1 MYTALWMRDD
11 PIDRTFMD
19 ATGFELLNC
28 PTSEM
33 RADGLTKF
41 YETKAKW
48 DYAVYML
55 GMRYSPDDEPVAPPR
70 DTRSQVS
77 KYLSSLYDTSDSRGV
92 YFDT

>member
-1 MYTALWMRDD
+1 MRDD
-11 PIDRTFMD
+11 PIDRQFLD
-19 ATGFELLNC
+19 ATGFELVNC

-55 GMRYSPDDEPVAPPR
+55 GMKYSPDDPPVPPPK
-70 DTRSQVS
+70 DIKKLPVHSE
-77 KYLSSLYDTSDSRGV
+77 
-92 YFDT
+92 

>member
-1 MYTALWMRDD
+1 MYSALWMRDD
-11 PIDRTFMD
+11 PIDRNFMD

-48 DYAVYML
+48 DYAVFML
-55 GMRYSPDDEPVAPPR
+55 GMKYSPDDEPVPPPKDIR
-70 DTRSQVS
+70 KT
-77 KYLSSLYDTSDSRGV
+77 
-92 YFDT
+92 